1 MPLASMRS
9 IRSLS
14 SLRSLTPLL
23 FVFLWSTGFIG
34 AKFGLPYASPLSFLL
49 VRYALVIGLMLGIAL
64 IFRAP
69 WPKDRRQW
77 IHIGVSG
84 ILLHGIYLGGVF
96 TAIGHGLPA
105 GIASLI
111 VGLQPILTAIG
122 AGLWLGDKV
131 SRWQWLGLV
140 MGLLGASLVLSGKIV
155 WTASTGALPLAPM
168 LIPIVAALAGITV
181 GTLYQKRFCPHFDLR
196 SGAVIQ
202 FAPAAVLT
210 IFCLL
215 LWEDFRVDWT
225 GEFVF
230 ALFWL
235 VLVLSI
241 GAISLLNVLIRS
253 GSAVNVAS
261 LFFLTPPTTALIAWA
276 MFGET
281 LTGIALLGMGIAVAG
296 VYLSRRS

>member
-1 MPLASMRS
+1 M
-9 IRSLS
+9 SLV
-14 SLRSLTPLL
+14 SLRSLKHLAPLL
-23 FVFLWSTGFIG
+23 FVFLWSTGFVG

-49 VRYALVIGLMLGIAL
+49 VRYGLVISLMLGIAIIL
-64 IFRAP
+64 RAS
-69 WPKDRRQW
+69 WPKDSRQW
-77 IHIGVSG
+77 FHIGVSG
-84 ILLHGIYLGGVF
+84 VLVHGFYLGGVF

-111 VGLQPILTAIG
+111 VGLQPILTAVG

-140 MGLLGASLVLSGKIV
+140 MGLTGASLVLSGKIV
-155 WTASTGALPLAPM
+155 WTASADDLPLAPM
-168 LIPIVAALAGITV
+168 MIPILTALTGITL

-202 FAPAAVLT
+202 FTPAALLT
-210 IFCLL
+210 IFCMF
-215 LWEDFRVDWT
+215 LWEDFRVEWT

-230 ALFWL
+230 ALLWL
-235 VLVLSI
+235 VFVLSI

-261 LFFLTPPTTALIAWA
+261 LFFLTPPCTALIAWA

-296 VYLSRRS
+296 VYLSRR

>member
-1 MPLASMRS
+1 MPLAQLR
-9 IRSLS
+9 
-14 SLRSLTPLL
+14 SLRSGAPLL

-49 VRYALVIGLMLGIAL
+49 LRYILVIALMLGLAL
-64 IFRAP
+64 AFRAP
-69 WPKDRRQW
+69 WPAEPRQW
-77 IHIGVSG
+77 LHIGASG
-84 ILLHGIYLGGVF
+84 ILVHALYLGGVF

-111 VGLQPILTAIG
+111 VGLQPILTALG
-122 AGLWLGDKV
+122 AGLWLGERV
-131 SRWQWLGLV
+131 TRWQWLGL
-140 MGLLGASLVLSGKIV
+140 LLGLVGVALVLSGKLV
-155 WTASTGALPLAPM
+155 WTGSAEALPLWPM
-168 LIPIVAALAGITV
+168 LLPILIALAGITL

-202 FAPAAVLT
+202 FVPAALLT
-210 IFCLL
+210 LPAFG
-215 LWEDFRVDWT
+215 LWEDFRVEWS

-230 ALFWL
+230 ALLWL
-235 VLVLSI
+235 VIVLSI
-241 GAISLLNVLIRS
+241 GAIGLLNLLIRS

-276 MFGET
+276 IFGET
-281 LTGIALLGMGIAVAG
+281 LSGTALFGMGVAVAG